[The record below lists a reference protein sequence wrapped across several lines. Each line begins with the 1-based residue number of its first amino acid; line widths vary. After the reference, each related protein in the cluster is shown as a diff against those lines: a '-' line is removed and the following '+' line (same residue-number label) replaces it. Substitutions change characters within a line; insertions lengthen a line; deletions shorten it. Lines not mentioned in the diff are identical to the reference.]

1 MELGRAG
8 ALVLLLW
15 EETHFPKVV
24 SLNPCT
30 IYWMDIFSHLFAVMC
45 VFEKTKIN
53 EKEAEVGPFL
63 KKQSEGH
70 AFRYRRQKGKRKS
83 NV

>member
-1 MELGRAG
+1 
-8 ALVLLLW
+8 
-15 EETHFPKVV
+15 
-24 SLNPCT
+24 
-30 IYWMDIFSHLFAVMC
+30 MDIFSHLFAVMC

-70 AFRYRRQKGKRKS
+70 AFRYRRQKGKVMFNDERGIIKFLEVIRRPFVS
-83 NV
+83 FGFSF

>member
-30 IYWMDIFSHLFAVMC
+30 IYWMDIFSHLFILKIRMC
-45 VFEKTKIN
+45 I
-53 EKEAEVGPFL
+53 
-63 KKQSEGH
+63 
-70 AFRYRRQKGKRKS
+70 
-83 NV
+83 